1 MLVIQCTKKLGDYLK
16 KNLTSKPSETQDL
29 FYSWHAHLFLI
40 KRKKYVMVM
49 NSQTRYVFVLGPVV
63 AKDIKNVDEMI
74 YSGIQENLEAD
85 GINSN
90 FIEQYIQ
97 QLDGIEYMKTSERT
111 IIGQMND
118 SIYYI
123 ECMQQ
128 GDGMLNIPKIN
139 RSLNKVP
146 MLKLPLVYS
155 TRMII
160 QEMEN
165 RFSKH

>member
-16 KNLTSKPSETQDL
+16 KNLTSKPNETQDL

-85 GINSN
+85 GIKIK
-90 FIEQYIQ
+90 FY
-97 QLDGIEYMKTSERT
+97 RT
-111 IIGQMND
+111 IYTTVGWD
-118 SIYYI
+118 
-123 ECMQQ
+123 
-128 GDGMLNIPKIN
+128 
-139 RSLNKVP
+139 
-146 MLKLPLVYS
+146 
-155 TRMII
+155 
-160 QEMEN
+160 
-165 RFSKH
+165 

>member
-1 MLVIQCTKKLGDYLK
+1 MLIIQCTKKLGDYLK
-16 KNLTSKPSETQDL
+16 KNLTDKPMETQDL

-40 KRKKYVMVM
+40 KRKKYIMVM
-49 NSQTRYVFVLGPVV
+49 NSQTRYVFVIGPVM
-63 AKDIKNVDEMI
+63 AKDIKNLDEMI

-85 GINSN
+85 GINSS
-90 FIEQYIQ
+90 FIEQYMQ
-97 QLDGIEYMKTSERT
+97 QLDGIEYMKTSERP

-118 SIYYI
+118 SIYYV
-123 ECMQQ
+123 ECIQEY
-128 GDGMLNIPKIN
+128 DGMLNIPKMN

-155 TRMII
+155 TRTFI

-165 RFSKH
+165 RFS

>member
-16 KNLTSKPSETQDL
+16 KNLTEKPSETQDL
-29 FYSWHAHLFLI
+29 FYSWHAHLFVI
-40 KRKKYVMVM
+40 MRKKYIIVM
-49 NSQTRYVFVLGPVV
+49 NSKTRYLFVLGPVV
-63 AKDIKNVDEMI
+63 AKDIKKLDEMI

-97 QLDGIEYMKTSERT
+97 QLDGIEYMKTSERP

-118 SIYYI
+118 SIYYV
-123 ECMQQ
+123 ESVQEY
-128 GDGMLNIPKIN
+128 DGMLNIPKIN
-139 RSLNKVP
+139 RKLNKVP

-155 TRMII
+155 TRTMI

-165 RFSKH
+165 RFL

>member
-1 MLVIQCTKKLGDYLK
+1 
-16 KNLTSKPSETQDL
+16 
-29 FYSWHAHLFLI
+29 
-40 KRKKYVMVM
+40 
-49 NSQTRYVFVLGPVV
+49 
-63 AKDIKNVDEMI
+63 MI
-74 YSGIQENLEAD
+74 YSGIQENLKAD
-85 GINSN
+85 GITPS

-97 QLDGIEYMKTSERT
+97 QLDGIEYMKTSERP

-118 SIYYI
+118 SIYYV
-123 ECMQQ
+123 ECVKE

-155 TRMII
+155 TRMMI

-165 RFSKH
+165 RFLKR